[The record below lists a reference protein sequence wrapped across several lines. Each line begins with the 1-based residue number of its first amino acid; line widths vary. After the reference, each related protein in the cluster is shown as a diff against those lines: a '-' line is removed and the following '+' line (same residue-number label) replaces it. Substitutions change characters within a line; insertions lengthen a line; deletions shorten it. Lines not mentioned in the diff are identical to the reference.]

1 MTIYATYIFYKNTY
15 KGVIIPDEDTFKRL
29 VFGASAYIKSITF
42 NNVDDYNYDES
53 VQYATCSVAEVLYEQ
68 ETIDKNDI
76 SSESVGN
83 HSRTYGSAK
92 KTDKER
98 EIQKYKSAKL
108 YLAHT
113 GLLYGGL
120 K

>member
-1 MTIYATYIFYKNTY
+1 MTIYATYVFYKNTY
-15 KGVIIPDEDTFKRL
+15 KGVLIPDEDTFKRL

-42 NNVDDYNYDES
+42 KNIDDYNYDES

-83 HSRTYGSAK
+83 HSRTFGNAKKSAK
-92 KTDKER
+92 DRKKEMY
-98 EIQKYKSAKL
+98 ENAKL

-120 K
+120 N